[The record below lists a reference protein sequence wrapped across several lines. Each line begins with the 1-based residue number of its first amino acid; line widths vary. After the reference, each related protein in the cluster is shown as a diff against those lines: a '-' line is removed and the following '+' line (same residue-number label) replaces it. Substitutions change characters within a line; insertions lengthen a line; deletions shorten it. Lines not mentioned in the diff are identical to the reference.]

1 MNRRRLPKGRLGVLP
16 KLDKQIRPTGEI
28 GWLTPIREAKAG
40 GGWWLWRC
48 RCTTEVSKLART
60 VRSQAASGG
69 TPKCS
74 ALTCTWKADEAVA

>member
-1 MNRRRLPKGRLGVLP
+1 MNRRLLPKGRLGALP

-28 GWLTPIREAKAG
+28 GWLRPLREAKAG

-48 RCTTEVSKLART
+48 RCGAEVSKLARN
-60 VRSQAASGG
+60 VRSQAAQGG

-74 ALTCTWKADEAVA
+74 IKCTWKPTEAVA